1 VKVFGIGIIFPVLL
15 VLLSSCTP
23 PVVML
28 VNPRNGDT
36 RRCSRAEVG
45 AASDEYV
52 EATRIR
58 ACVHQWRSLGYVESE
73 KLTAEQRARYW
84 PESSQR

>member
-1 VKVFGIGIIFPVLL
+1 MFAIGIILAALL

-45 AASDEYV
+45 AASDDYV

-73 KLTAEQRARYW
+73 KLTAEQRAR
-84 PESSQR
+84 